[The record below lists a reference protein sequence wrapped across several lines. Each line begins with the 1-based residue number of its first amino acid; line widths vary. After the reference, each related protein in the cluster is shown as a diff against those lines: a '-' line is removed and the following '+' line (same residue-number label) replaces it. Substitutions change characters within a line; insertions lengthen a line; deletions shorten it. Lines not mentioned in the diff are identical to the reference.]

1 MNIKSKLLAIAV
13 VVGAMQVG
21 TAFAADPVA
30 TSKEA
35 VTAAQTQAPTEGKQ
49 MKKKHQGNPR
59 MKECSAELKGKKGAE
74 RKQLMSECLK
84 KPQS

>member
-13 VVGAMQVG
+13 VAGAMQVG
-21 TAFAADPVA
+21 NAFAADPVA

-49 MKKKHQGNPR
+49 MKKKH
-59 MKECSAELKGKKGAE
+59 
-74 RKQLMSECLK
+74 
-84 KPQS
+84 